1 MPSAVST
8 GSYTGS
14 SPLTRGKLDQMPFH
28 AEEIGLIP
36 THAGKTLMVVI
47 MVSFCGAHPHSRG
60 ENRAFD
66 VLSVGRMGSSPLTR
80 GKLIDS
86 GVGGG
91 RGGLIPAHAGK
102 TRTQFSIR
110 AMQRAHPHSRGENVT
125 RPREASV
132 VCGSSPLT
140 RGKQAHCLHQV
151 VIGGLIPAHA
161 GKTGHRTRGQTNSPA
176 HPHSRGQNSCGHGS
190 DPTLW
195 GSSPLTRGKRQVERR
210 HEGMAGLIP
219 THAGK
224 TSHVVRG
231 DVHAGDHPRSRG
243 ENLAHVQ
250 RYADNLGSS
259 PLTRGKPVRVDG
271 DRAVLRIIPAHA
283 GKTPPESHPS
293 RSPRDHPRSRG
304 ENVALAEGV
313 GPAMGSS
320 PLTRGKR
327 RGQLFPLG
335 ERGLIPAHA
344 GKTP

>member
-1 MPSAVST
+1 MSLPCSGSGSSPLTRGKHLADRVHELTHGLIPAHAGKTPSPPYKPASPKDHPRSRGEDSRVERHGRWTGGSSPFTRGKQERECVQALTHGIIPAHAGKTRPESRRPTGSRDHPRSRGENMPSAVST

-190 DPTLW
+190 DPTL
-195 GSSPLTRGKRQVERR
+195 
-210 HEGMAGLIP
+210 
-219 THAGK
+219 
-224 TSHVVRG
+224 
-231 DVHAGDHPRSRG
+231 
-243 ENLAHVQ
+243 
-250 RYADNLGSS
+250 
-259 PLTRGKPVRVDG
+259 
-271 DRAVLRIIPAHA
+271 
-283 GKTPPESHPS
+283 
-293 RSPRDHPRSRG
+293 
-304 ENVALAEGV
+304 
-313 GPAMGSS
+313 
-320 PLTRGKR
+320 
-327 RGQLFPLG
+327 
-335 ERGLIPAHA
+335 
-344 GKTP
+344 

>member
-1 MPSAVST
+1 
-8 GSYTGS
+8 
-14 SPLTRGKLDQMPFH
+14 
-28 AEEIGLIP
+28 
-36 THAGKTLMVVI
+36 MVVI

-176 HPHSRGQNSCGHGS
+176 HPHSRGENGKWSG
-190 DPTLW
+190 DTKAWL
-195 GSSPLTRGKRQVERR
+195 GSSPLTRGKHRTSCEVTCML
-210 HEGMAGLIP
+210 GIIP
-219 THAGK
+219 AHAGK
-224 TSHVVRG
+224 TSHTCNG
-231 DVHAGDHPRSRG
+231 TPTIWDHPRSRG
-243 ENLAHVQ
+243 ENLFASMVI
-250 RYADNLGSS
+250 
-259 PLTRGKPVRVDG
+259 V
-271 DRAVLRIIPAHA
+271 
-283 GKTPPESHPS
+283 PS
-293 RSPRDHPRSRG
+293 
-304 ENVALAEGV
+304 
-313 GPAMGSS
+313 
-320 PLTRGKR
+320 
-327 RGQLFPLG
+327 
-335 ERGLIPAHA
+335 
-344 GKTP
+344 

>member
-1 MPSAVST
+1 ML
-8 GSYTGS
+8 G
-14 SPLTRGKLDQMPFH
+14 
-28 AEEIGLIP
+28 I
-36 THAGKTLMVVI
+36 
-47 MVSFCGAHPHSRG
+47 
-60 ENRAFD
+60 
-66 VLSVGRMGSSPLTR
+66 
-80 GKLIDS
+80 
-86 GVGGG
+86 
-91 RGGLIPAHAGK
+91 IPAHAGK
-102 TRTQFSIR
+102 TSHTCN
-110 AMQRAHPHSRGENVT
+110 GT
-125 RPREASV
+125 
-132 VCGSSPLT
+132 
-140 RGKQAHCLHQV
+140 
-151 VIGGLIPAHA
+151 
-161 GKTGHRTRGQTNSPA
+161 
-176 HPHSRGQNSCGHGS
+176 
-190 DPTLW
+190 PTIW
-195 GSSPLTRGKRQVERR
+195 
-210 HEGMAGLIP
+210 
-219 THAGK
+219 
-224 TSHVVRG
+224 
-231 DVHAGDHPRSRG
+231 DHPRSRG